1 MPRPLPPEVV
11 ASAGGSEAAAV
22 RDHILDAAHRVIAT
36 QGLAAASTRAVAAEA
51 GIATGTVYNYFDN
64 RLALLAQAISR
75 RIRLRARPI
84 DDLVAEAGK
93 ATVAAN
99 LRKVAR
105 QAAEVLDEMVPLF
118 AAAFSEGSLL
128 EALHGELAAG
138 EMPVDPARYLERY
151 LLAERELGRIAPDAD
166 CRAAANTVVS
176 LCHDRAFHRFF
187 LGGGAASHPHP
198 SPAGPSLNREIDLV
212 VRALTL

>member
-11 ASAGGSEAAAV
+11 ASAGGSEAPAV

-75 RIRLRARPI
+75 RIRLQARPI

-118 AAAFSEGSLL
+118 AAAFSDTELL
-128 EALHGELAAG
+128 HALHHEVAAG
-138 EMPVDPARYLERY
+138 GLAVDPAAPIERY
-151 LLAERELGRIAPDAD
+151 LVAEQGLGRVAADAD
-166 CRAAANTVVS
+166 CRAAASTVIS
-176 LCHDRAFHRFF
+176 LCHDRAFHRYFT
-187 LGGGAASHPHP
+187 GAAHV
-198 SPAGPSLNREIDLV
+198 PASIDREIALV
-212 VRALTL
+212 VRAVTPG